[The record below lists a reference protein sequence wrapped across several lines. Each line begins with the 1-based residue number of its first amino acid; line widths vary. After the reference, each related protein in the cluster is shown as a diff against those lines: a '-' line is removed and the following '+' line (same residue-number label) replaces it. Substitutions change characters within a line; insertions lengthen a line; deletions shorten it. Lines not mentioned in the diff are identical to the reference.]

1 MVAPEPLEAPLT
13 ENEQL
18 PPTAT
23 ATRVPVPPLSGGGGL
38 VAVLVGLGAVL
49 VDVGLAVGLAEGT

>member
-23 ATRVPVPPLSGGGGL
+23 ATRVPVPPLSGGGV
-38 VAVLVGLGAVL
+38 VAVLVGLGVVP
-49 VDVGLAVGLAEGT
+49 VDVGLTVGLVEGT